1 MLNTLWEKTETK
13 FLIALIFL
21 LITTPV
27 SHSQNSVGN
36 ISEFTGSCTIE
47 RGGKKI
53 DASLRGDVFIG
64 DIFEVGDESAVTIK
78 FVDATEISLGEGSY
92 LEIDEFVFNPAE
104 RKNVTKILKG
114 KMRATINT
122 YKDKTST
129 VEFKTANAVA
139 GVKGTILYIDADKE
153 LFSVKEGVVALRSTL
168 AGAKPVI
175 LKAGQFSRLANGIP
189 QTPRNVTN
197 QMWREFD
204 DAIDRNIW
212 DKLPPEAGEI
222 KRRLPKIKK
231 PKIF

>member
-1 MLNTLWEKTETK
+1 MWQKNGIKY
-13 FLIALIFL
+13 L
-21 LITTPV
+21 LILLFLSLTTLA
-27 SHSQNSVGN
+27 SYSQNSVGS
-36 ISEFTGSCTIE
+36 ISELKGNCAID
-47 RGGKKI
+47 RNGGEV
-53 DASLRGDVFIG
+53 DANLGGDVFTG
-64 DIFEVGDESAVTIK
+64 DVFEVGDESSVTIK
-78 FVDATEISLGEGSY
+78 FVDATEISLGEGAN
-92 LEIDEFVFNPAE
+92 LEIDEFVFNPSE

-153 LFSVKEGVVALRSTL
+153 VFSVKEGVVALRSTL
-168 AGAKPVI
+168 AGAKPII
-175 LKAGQFSRLANGIP
+175 LKAGQFSRMVNGIP
-189 QTPRNVTN
+189 QTPRNMTN